1 MADILAIG
9 EALVELNQPQDGAP
23 FAQGFGGDTSNA
35 MIAAARCGA
44 HAGYFTAVG
53 ADQFGESL
61 VALWRSEGVD
71 ASRIV
76 VNGGAHTGIYFVT
89 HGPDGHAFSYL
100 RAGSAASRLTEAD
113 TPTEAIRAARIL
125 HLSGISQAI
134 SSSAADLVFAAID
147 VARQAKVLVSYDTNL
162 RLKLWPL
169 RRARAITHEAMRNA
183 DIALPS
189 LDDAIQLTGETTPDA
204 ILDAYL
210 KLGARV
216 VALKLGKEGSMV
228 ATPERRERV
237 APFPVKAIDATGAG
251 DAFDGAFLAEYLN
264 AGDPFAAA
272 RFANVSAA
280 LSTLGFGAVA
290 PLPRRTDVLAA
301 LKGSRR

>member
-1 MADILAIG
+1 MTDILAIG
-9 EALVELNQPQDGAP
+9 EPLVELNQPGDRAP
-23 FAQGFGGDTSNA
+23 FKQGFGGDTSNA
-35 MIAAARCGA
+35 MIAAARLGA
-44 HAGYFTAVG
+44 HAAYFTAVG
-53 ADQFGESL
+53 ADRFGEDLVSL
-61 VALWRSEGVD
+61 WKAEGVD

-76 VNGGAHTGIYFVT
+76 VNGGAHTGIYFVA

-113 TPTEAIRAARIL
+113 TPTEAIRAARLL
-125 HLSGISQAI
+125 HVSGISQAI

-169 RRARAITHEAMRNA
+169 RRARAITHEAMRLC

-204 ILDAYL
+204 ILDFYL
-210 KLGARV
+210 RLGAPV
-216 VALKLGKEGSMV
+216 VALKLGREGSAV

-237 APFPVKAIDATGAG
+237 APFPVEAVDATGAG
-251 DAFDGAFLAEYLN
+251 DAFDGAFLSEYLN
-264 AGDPFAAA
+264 HGDPFAAA
-272 RFANVSAA
+272 RFANVAAA

-290 PLPRRTDVLAA
+290 PLPRRPEVLAA
-301 LKGSRR
+301 LRKG